1 MTHALVGTRT
11 LRFFARE
18 RRRVSLGEAF
28 PSDTPGRV
36 PARVPGEMSSG
47 ASTRATL
54 RRLLRVASRYD
65 VERPHLKALLP
76 SPSARGDGSAKT
88 TLRDLVRRTALDPA
102 GHGLPV
108 ADPPRARA
116 LVHGNLDALETVMR
130 RAEAQTAVQRRD
142 ARAISAGG
150 SASGGSDAALSVAR
164 AGDHLGRPRLEMA
177 DAVRRAVDTTL
188 TRVSAE
194 RLASITH
201 DASAEP
207 WLRRAGARE
216 TRRRRGAT
224 ASATASASFD
234 ASRSPFPPRPRRKGH
249 PNAAWYADRLDVAL
263 EGEADATRTSRTSRT
278 REYPDT
284 SASRVTMLHGR
295 LARLFREARA
305 VGCPPNA
312 SDVARAVTFLAET
325 TTKNDEKQTLGDDAR
340 LADASERA
348 VDAALRLAWTFFRPP
363 NGDADDEASDLEASD
378 LGAAADAVV
387 AAAALSAAA
396 TPAGSASKRARTARA
411 LNLLHAHMD
420 VCGRAPGRDAAAAAV
435 AVAARF
441 VADESGTARVAKAP
455 TKAAT
460 DHRSE
465 ETLGYDWLAR
475 TVARLESLG
484 VGVAPRAR
492 RAVLAAAEKSSG
504 LDEAFA
510 VLKRWKR
517 SGGSPDADAV
527 LGLLEWAVEAGD
539 DEKARWLEE
548 ELAATGKGAYLAS
561 LNSPGC

>member
-177 DAVRRAVDTTL
+177 DAVRRAVDATL

-224 ASATASASFD
+224 ASPTTSASFD
-234 ASRSPFPPRPRRKGH
+234 ASRSPFSPRPRRKGH
-249 PNAAWYADRLDVAL
+249 PNAAWYADRLDDVL
-263 EGEADATRTSRTSRT
+263 EGEADASRTSRTSRT

-284 SASRVTMLHGR
+284 SASRVLITHGR
-295 LARLFREARA
+295 LARLFNEARA

-441 VADESGTARVAKAP
+441 VADESGTTRVAKNP
-455 TKAAT
+455 RAAT

-510 VLKRWKR
+510 VLERWKR

-548 ELAATGKGAYLAS
+548 ELAGTGKGAYLAS

>member
-1 MTHALVGTRT
+1 
-11 LRFFARE
+11 
-18 RRRVSLGEAF
+18 
-28 PSDTPGRV
+28 
-36 PARVPGEMSSG
+36 MSSG

-116 LVHGNLDALETVMR
+116 LVRGNLDALETVMR
-130 RAEAQTAVQRRD
+130 RAEAQTALQRGD
-142 ARAISAGG
+142 VRAISA
-150 SASGGSDAALSVAR
+150 GGSDAALSVAR

-177 DAVRRAVDTTL
+177 DAVRRAVDATL

-224 ASATASASFD
+224 ASPTTSASFD
-234 ASRSPFPPRPRRKGH
+234 ASRSPFSPRPRRKGH
-249 PNAAWYADRLDVAL
+249 PNAAWYADRLDDVL
-263 EGEADATRTSRTSRT
+263 EGETDASRTSRTSRT

-284 SASRVTMLHGR
+284 SASRVLLTHGR
-295 LARLFREARA
+295 LARLFNEARA

-312 SDVARAVTFLAET
+312 SDVARAVKFLAET
-325 TTKNDEKQTLGDDAR
+325 TTTNDTGVAARLGDAR

-363 NGDADDEASDLEASD
+363 EGDADDEASDLGVGH
-378 LGAAADAVV
+378 LGVGAAADAVV

-420 VCGRAPGRDAAAAAV
+420 VCGRAPGFHAATAAV

-441 VADESGTARVAKAP
+441 VADESGTTRVAKNP
-455 TKAAT
+455 RAAT

-510 VLKRWKR
+510 VLERWKR

-548 ELAATGKGAYLAS
+548 ELATTGKGAYLAS

>member
-116 LVHGNLDALETVMR
+116 LVRGNLDALETVMR
-130 RAEAQTAVQRRD
+130 RADAQTALQRRD

-216 TRRRRGAT
+216 TRRRRGANAT
-224 ASATASASFD
+224 ATASASFD
-234 ASRSPFPPRPRRKGH
+234 ASRLPFPPRPRRKGH
-249 PNAAWYADRLDVAL
+249 PNAAWYADRLDDAL
-263 EGEADATRTSRTSRT
+263 EGEADASRTSRTSRT

-284 SASRVTMLHGR
+284 SASRVTILHGR

-325 TTKNDEKQTLGDDAR
+325 TTKNDEKLGDAR

-348 VDAALRLAWTFFRPP
+348 VDAALSLAWTFFRPP
-363 NGDADDEASDLEASD
+363 DGDAEDEASD

-396 TPAGSASKRARTARA
+396 TPAGSASKRARTTRA

-455 TKAAT
+455 RAAT

>member
-76 SPSARGDGSAKT
+76 SPSARGDGSEKT

-116 LVHGNLDALETVMR
+116 LVRGNLDALETVMR
-130 RAEAQTAVQRRD
+130 RAEAQTALQRGD
-142 ARAISAGG
+142 VRAISA
-150 SASGGSDAALSVAR
+150 GGSDAALSVAR

-177 DAVRRAVDTTL
+177 DAVRRAVDATL

-224 ASATASASFD
+224 ASPTTSASFD
-234 ASRSPFPPRPRRKGH
+234 ASRSPFSPRPRRKGH
-249 PNAAWYADRLDVAL
+249 PNAAWYADRLDDAL
-263 EGEADATRTSRTSRT
+263 EGEADASRTSHTSRT

-284 SASRVTMLHGR
+284 SASRVLITHGR
-295 LARLFREARA
+295 LARLFNEARA

-312 SDVARAVTFLAET
+312 SDVARAVKFLAET
-325 TTKNDEKQTLGDDAR
+325 TTTNDTGVAARLGDAR

-348 VDAALRLAWTFFRPP
+348 VDAALSLAWTFFRPP
-363 NGDADDEASDLEASD
+363 DGDAEDEASD

-420 VCGRAPGRDAAAAAV
+420 VCGRAPGFHAATAAV

-441 VADESGTARVAKAP
+441 VADESGTTRVAKNP
-455 TKAAT
+455 RAAT

-510 VLKRWKR
+510 VLERWKR

-548 ELAATGKGAYLAS
+548 ELATTGKGAYLAS

>member
-1 MTHALVGTRT
+1 
-11 LRFFARE
+11 
-18 RRRVSLGEAF
+18 
-28 PSDTPGRV
+28 
-36 PARVPGEMSSG
+36 MSSG

-76 SPSARGDGSAKT
+76 SPSARGDGSEKT

-116 LVHGNLDALETVMR
+116 LVRGNLDALETVMR
-130 RAEAQTAVQRRD
+130 RAEAQTALQRRD
-142 ARAISAGG
+142 ARAITAGG

-234 ASRSPFPPRPRRKGH
+234 APRSPFSPRPRRKGH
-249 PNAAWYADRLDVAL
+249 PNAAWYADRLDDVL
-263 EGEADATRTSRTSRT
+263 EGEADASRTSRTSRT
-278 REYPDT
+278 STEYPDT
-284 SASRVTMLHGR
+284 WGPSRVTITHGR
-295 LARLFREARA
+295 LARLFGEARA

-325 TTKNDEKQTLGDDAR
+325 TTKNDTGVAARLGDAR

-363 NGDADDEASDLEASD
+363 EADADDEASRDVGVGC
-378 LGAAADAVV
+378 LGVGDAADAVV

-396 TPAGSASKRARTARA
+396 TPAGSASKRTRTARA

-441 VADESGTARVAKAP
+441 VADESGTTRVAKAE
-455 TKAAT
+455 KATRAAA

-475 TVARLESLG
+475 TLARLESLG

-510 VLKRWKR
+510 VLERWKR
-517 SGGSPDADAV
+517 SGDSPDADAV